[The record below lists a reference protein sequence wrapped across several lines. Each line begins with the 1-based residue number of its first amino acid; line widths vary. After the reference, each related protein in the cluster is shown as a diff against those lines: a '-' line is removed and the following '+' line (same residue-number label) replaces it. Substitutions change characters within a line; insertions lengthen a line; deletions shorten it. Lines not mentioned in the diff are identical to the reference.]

1 MPGREGEQRVLTNN
15 ERQRPVRPLFL
26 SPLFERLC
34 RPGRRLTPKLAF
46 IEHEQRFIG
55 NGQRQHL
62 FTLGAGGFRL
72 RAVWRNIVWDDND
85 FAKTDLIRQN
95 LDRFEV
101 TIVHR
106 IEGAA
111 VHCLQLSH
119 INHQ

>member
-1 MPGREGEQRVLTNN
+1 MNASGWSGPCSCATLRAFAPTRTASDAE
-15 ERQRPVRPLFL
+15 
-26 SPLFERLC
+26 
-34 RPGRRLTPKLAF
+34 LAF

-72 RAVWRNIVWDDND
+72 RAVRRNVVWDDND
-85 FAKTDLIRQN
+85 FAKANLIRQN

-101 TIVHR
+101 TIMHR